1 MPTQA
6 MCSIAGQ
13 QVRRTSTQESDIENV
28 NPQAPAAKGD
38 RQVGAF
44 TALSPS
50 VHAAS
55 VDAPNQALSYAAPQ
69 ADSRQTARAAAA
81 TTEPGARPFVSSKV
95 LSEQLFGT
103 DESPQAATT
112 AKAPVSPFAEAS
124 TGAPLAGAGGKG
136 MSGAGAP
143 RPGAVTTLGLE
154 EGVSSGVQRLDGT
167 PKDSGNAERVEE
179 ALMGTASPFSR
190 PLSSDEVKPVL
201 ARLSQTGPAATRKEE
216 GPHAMPQAAEGKVPR
231 SHPEEAANTTGA
243 LESLLTQLLVTAI
256 SADCHVL
263 SLLTIHT

>member
-1 MPTQA
+1 
-6 MCSIAGQ
+6 MCSVAGQ

-28 NPQAPAAKGD
+28 NPQASAAKGH
-38 RQVGAF
+38 QQAGAF

-50 VHAAS
+50 VYAAS
-55 VDAPNQALSYAAPQ
+55 VGAPNQALSEAAPQ
-69 ADSRQTARAAAA
+69 ADSRQTASAAA
-81 TTEPGARPFVSSKV
+81 TPEPGVKPFVSSKV

-103 DESPQAATT
+103 DESPQAVTT
-112 AKAPVSPFAEAS
+112 AKAPVSPFAEAN
-124 TGAPLAGAGGKG
+124 TAAPLAGAGGRG

-143 RPGAVTTLGLE
+143 RPGAVATLGLE

-201 ARLSQTGPAATRKEE
+201 ARLSQTGPAATREE
-216 GPHAMPQAAEGKVPR
+216 QRPHAVPQAAEGRVLR
-231 SHPEEAANTTGA
+231 SHPEKAANTAGA
-243 LESLLTQLLVTAI
+243 FANT
-256 SADCHVL
+256 C
-263 SLLTIHT
+263 